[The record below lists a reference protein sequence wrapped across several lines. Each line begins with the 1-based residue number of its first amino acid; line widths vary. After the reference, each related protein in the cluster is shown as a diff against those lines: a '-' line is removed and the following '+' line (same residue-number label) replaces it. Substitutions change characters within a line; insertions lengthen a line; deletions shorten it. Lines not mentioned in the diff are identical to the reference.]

1 MGDPTEVTPSKDIL
15 IGCGPGLSTA
25 RVTVLKEEISG
36 SLVAS
41 FMWLAIFSVIAMY
54 TLNVACPHAQWIT
67 EVTPVLSE

>member
-41 FMWLAIFSVIAMY
+41 FMWLAIFSVIATY
-54 TLNVACPHAQWIT
+54 IVACPHAQWIT
-67 EVTPVLSE
+67 EVTPVLSEL